1 MYSEEEQR
9 LYNKIS
15 RILVQHFLTRDYE
28 SIILTSKRVHSNKR
42 QDHIMTKRKLLEQ
55 FAEMFSAWG
64 LLLYYNMI
72 STVSFPKIFSLEI
85 YALLKQIGKI
95 IVHLGYFSH
104 FYLGLIFWRT
114 IFCHFPTFTHLNQT
128 NQVLRLVF
136 WWKKAIKLDKQII
149 ISCAFF
155 RS

>member
-55 FAEMFSAWG
+55 FAEMFAAWG

-72 STVSFPKIFSLEI
+72 STVSFPKYF
-85 YALLKQIGKI
+85 LLKFMIFVTNKKRLQFTWEIFPFL
-95 IVHLGYFSH
+95 LGHNFGELFFVAFQLLLIYSTPTK
-104 FYLGLIFWRT
+104 FYGISFDYR
-114 IFCHFPTFTHLNQT
+114 
-128 NQVLRLVF
+128 
-136 WWKKAIKLDKQII
+136 KQ
-149 ISCAFF
+149 
-155 RS
+155 